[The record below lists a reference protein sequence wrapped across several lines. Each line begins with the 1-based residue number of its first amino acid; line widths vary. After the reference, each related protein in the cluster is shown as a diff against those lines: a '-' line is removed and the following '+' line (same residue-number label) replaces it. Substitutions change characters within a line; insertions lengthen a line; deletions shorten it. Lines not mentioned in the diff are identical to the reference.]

1 VPLIVALLVCGFAPA
16 RAQTFY
22 VDNQSLGA
30 STAGPGTELQPYS
43 TIMSAATAHKGAG
56 ITILVKPGIYREQVG
71 VPASGADGAP
81 YVFQA
86 LGPGVIVDGSDDL
99 SGVARWAT
107 TATSAFL
114 AAEVNWTP
122 NQVFVDGARLAK
134 ATSADAMPTGSFF
147 YLAGTGLFVNLGGD
161 NPGAHDVAASRRNYG
176 FTMSTKSF
184 VTVDGFEVR
193 RTNDRGLNL
202 FESNDVVIAHNTVSF
217 TNSYGIQAV
226 GCQRVRIEGNITTD
240 ANFHG
245 IGLTAS
251 TNNQSTGCTVIGNE
265 SARNAHPT
273 TRQANG
279 IYLLNSPGN
288 TLSGNRLHHNQDTG
302 EHFGPGSNDCVS
314 TNNISWAN
322 GDHGYDHLGTS
333 NTIHVNDV
341 AYGNHMDG
349 FSFEGSSPGSQ
360 LYNSIAI
367 ENGLTTN
374 EYDLWVDASSSVGF
388 VSDRNIFWNST
399 LQPPIK
405 FGSTVYSSLATYQAD
420 SGQDAHS
427 MQADPLFVNPAA
439 GDFMLGLGS
448 PAIDAATSAVAFWPV
463 TDALGGARID
473 DPRTTDTGVG
483 PITYGDLGA
492 LEYVPLDVPPVVT
505 CPDRILIATGSSV
518 SFQVSASDPDGD
530 PITSLEMSYGNLPR
544 GSSIPTFVVNADHT
558 LGTFSWTPPA
568 KNGTYNITFTA
579 SNTLV
584 GSATTQ
590 IQVRKRLNNG
600 QATGAEGAFPG
611 ALSLSNGFPNPSAG
625 AVDFALSLPEDAQ
638 VDWAVF
644 DMQGRRVWSES
655 GVMSA
660 GPARLHW
667 SGVDATGRRVANG
680 LYLVRVRVGDEEFTR
695 RVVRF

>member
-43 TIMSAATAHKGAG
+43 TIMSAANAHKGAG
-56 ITILVKPGIYREQVG
+56 ITILVKPGIYREQVS

-99 SGVARWAT
+99 SGAARWAA
-107 TATSAFL
+107 TATTAFL
-114 AAEVNWTP
+114 AAEVNLEPT
-122 NQVFVDGARLAK
+122 QVFVDGVRLAK
-134 ATSADAMPTGSFF
+134 ATSAAAMPSGSFF
-147 YLAGTGLFVNLGGD
+147 YAAGTGLYVNLGGD
-161 NPGAHDVAASRRNYG
+161 NPGTHDVAVSQRTYG
-176 FTMSTKSF
+176 FTMSSKSF

-202 FESNDVVIAHNTVSF
+202 STSTDLAISHNTVSF
-217 TNSYGIQAV
+217 AGRFGIQAT
-226 GCQRVRIEGNITTD
+226 GCQRVRIEGNVVTD
-240 ANFHG
+240 ANYHG
-245 IGLTAS
+245 IGLTAG
-251 TNNQSTGCTVIGNE
+251 STGCTVIGNE
-265 SARNAHPT
+265 SARNADPAI
-273 TRQANG
+273 RQANG
-279 IYLLNSPGN
+279 IYLYGAPGN

-322 GDHGYDHLGTS
+322 GDHGFDHLGTS

-349 FSFEGSSPGSQ
+349 FSFEGNSPGSQ
-360 LYNSIAI
+360 LHNSIAI

-374 EYDLWVDASSSVGF
+374 EYDLWVDASSSIGF

-405 FGSTVYSSLATYQAD
+405 FGSTVYSSLATYQTD

-473 DPRTTDTGVG
+473 DPRTTDTGEG

-492 LEYVPLDVPPVVT
+492 LEYVPLDAPPVVT
-505 CPDRILIATGSSV
+505 CPDRILIVTGASV
-518 SFQVSASDPDGD
+518 SFEVSASDPDGD
-530 PITSLEMSYGNLPR
+530 PIAALEMSYGNLPR
-544 GSSIPTFVVNADHT
+544 NSTIPTFVVNEDHT
-558 LGTFSWTPPA
+558 LSTFSWTPPA

-600 QATGAEGAFPG
+600 LAAGADGMLSG
-611 ALSLSNGFPNPSAG
+611 TLSLSNGFPNPSAG

-655 GVMSA
+655 GVRSA